1 MTKLLVVRIMSTC
14 FPRVLLQVIKY
25 SHFFKLA
32 GRGRGDGGF
41 YRDFD
46 EDGFR
51 SVRHGRG
58 PSWGEEG

>member
-1 MTKLLVVRIMSTC
+1 MPEG
-14 FPRVLLQVIKY
+14 FPRAQWQIINTCI
-25 SHFFKLA
+25 SSKLA